1 MGTVF
6 QETDHIY
13 FIGIGGISMSAL
25 AEILASQNIKVSGSD
40 MKASKITDEL
50 QAQGIDI
57 YIGQKAENITPD
69 VTHVIYTAAIAPHNP
84 ELKYAT
90 EKKIPLIQRGTLLGD
105 IMGEH
110 PHSIGIAGTHGKT
123 TTTSMVSEILL
134 LADLD
139 PTITVGGIL
148 PTIGSNLRIGKSS
161 YFVAEAC
168 EYCNSFLSL
177 KPNIGVILNVEEDHL
192 DFFSSLDEIYESF
205 HDYAKNIPSQGL
217 LIVNAEIEKL
227 DLLTKNIAPTVE
239 TFSVSEDVAADWVA
253 KNITYHDEG
262 STTFDVYYH
271 DVLQETIHLNIPGN
285 YNIMNALAAIATA
298 HFLEIKPCHWKAG
311 LLHFMGTQ
319 RRFQRKGERNGVAVI
334 DDYAHHPTE
343 IVATLEAVAT
353 MKHKKTW
360 CIFQPH
366 TYTRTKFLLNE
377 FATSFS
383 SVDEVIITDIFA
395 AREADDGSISSEML
409 AKKIEEQGSSVRYIA
424 SFADI
429 VSFLEKNCGEGDLVL
444 TLGAGDVHLVGEQF
458 LNQ

>member
-6 QETDHIY
+6 QATDHIY

-25 AEILASQNIKVSGSD
+25 AEMLASRNIKVSGSD

-50 QAQGIDI
+50 QNQGITI
-57 YIGQKAENITPD
+57 YIGQKAENINDD
-69 VTHVIYTAAIAPHNP
+69 VTHVVYTAAIAPNNP

-90 EKKIPLIQRGTLLGD
+90 EKKIPLVQRGTLLGE
-105 IMGEH
+105 IMTEH
-110 PHSIGIAGTHGKT
+110 PHSVGVAGTHGKT

-134 LADLD
+134 SANLD

-177 KPNIGVILNVEEDHL
+177 SPTVGIILNVEEDHL
-192 DFFSSLDEIYESF
+192 DFFSSLEEIYESF
-205 HDYAKNIPSQGL
+205 HEYAQKIPDHGL
-217 LIVNAEIEKL
+217 LILNAEIENMEEI
-227 DLLTKNIAPTVE
+227 TKNLTTSIE
-239 TFSVSEDVAADWVA
+239 TFSVEEGTSADWVA

-271 DVLQETIHLNIPGN
+271 DEFQETIHLNIPGN
-285 YNIMNALAAIATA
+285 YNITNALASIATA
-298 HFLEIKPCHWKAG
+298 HFFEIESAHWKSG
-311 LLHFMGTQ
+311 LLRFMGTQ
-319 RRFQRKGERNGVAVI
+319 RRFQRKGEKNGVAVI

-343 IVATLEAVAT
+343 IVATLEAVAM

-366 TYTRTKFLLNE
+366 TYTRTKFLLQE
-377 FATSFS
+377 FATSFA
-383 SVDEVIITDIFA
+383 SVDEVILTDIFA
-395 AREADDGSISSEML
+395 AREVDDGSISSEML
-409 AKKIEEQGSSVRYIA
+409 AEKITEAGSVVHHISKF
-424 SFADI
+424 SDI
-429 VSFLEKNCGEGDLVL
+429 VSFLEKNCSAGDLVL
-444 TLGAGDVHLVGEQF
+444 TLGAGDVYLIGEQF
-458 LNQ
+458 LGK